1 MTTKVEVLPKEWMEL
16 AKIAMDSEVS
26 KEKFVEFLNEK
37 KEAATK

>member
-1 MTTKVEVLPKEWMEL
+1 MITKVEVLPKEWMEL

-26 KEKFVEFLNEK
+26 KEKFVEFLKEK

>member
-26 KEKFVEFLNEK
+26 KEKFAEFLNEK
-37 KEAATK
+37 KKAATK